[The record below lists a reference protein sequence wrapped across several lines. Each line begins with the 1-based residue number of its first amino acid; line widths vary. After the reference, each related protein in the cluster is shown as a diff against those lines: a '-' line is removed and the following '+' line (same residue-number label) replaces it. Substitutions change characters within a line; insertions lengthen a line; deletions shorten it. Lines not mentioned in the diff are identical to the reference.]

1 MVGTPLTHQHFR
13 RRYMGAYGP
22 KDVHNPFKKPA
33 MFVATAAAGAGSS
46 SGGQLQQQQQQ
57 QQLDG
62 AFSSPKPTLA
72 MKGLY
77 CCGDC
82 TFPWIGTPAVAAFG
96 MWVANTIAPVWKH
109 WAAADVVDR

>member
-13 RRYMGAYGP
+13 RRFMGAYGP
-22 KDVHNPFKKPA
+22 KDVHNPFKPKISFA
-33 MFVATAAAGAGSS
+33 ASAAAAELSL
-46 SGGQLQQQQQQ
+46 GGGDVEQEQQ

-62 AFSSPKPTLA
+62 ALSSPQPTVA

-82 TFPWIGTPAVAAFG
+82 TFPWIGTPAVAASG
-96 MWVANTIAPVWKH
+96 MWVANTLAPVWKH
-109 WAAADVVDR
+109 WAAANVVDK

>member
-1 MVGTPLTHQHFR
+1 
-13 RRYMGAYGP
+13 
-22 KDVHNPFKKPA
+22 VHNPFKLRSNSFA
-33 MFVATAAAGAGSS
+33 IAGSAEEL
-46 SGGQLQQQQQQ
+46 GVDTVGAEPQQPQQQQQQQ

-82 TFPWIGTPAVAAFG
+82 TFPWIGTPAVAASG
-96 MWVANTIAPVWKH
+96 MWVANTLAPVWKH
-109 WAAADVVDR
+109 WAAANVVDK